1 MYQTKVGAVFFDTI
15 LVNET
20 TPVTIINQGTYDFN
34 TETESG
40 LILTSNITF
49 KGDRQYI
56 KLIVN
61 KTGKLTTE

>member
-1 MYQTKVGAVFFDTI
+1 LYQTKVGAVFFDTI